1 MMENRR
7 MHPGRIILSLYDLVK
22 NSAIVFFFLF
32 ILRRGSDAGW
42 VVAGRWIFIA
52 AISISILNIF
62 LSWWRTTYRL
72 EADSVQIDSGV
83 FSRKHRNV
91 PFRRVQNVNRQVPA
105 VLRLFGLTSLT
116 LETGADGED
125 ASVKFPAVTK
135 AEAARIEKALD
146 GYRRERMETA
156 QEESGTENAD
166 GETPAAAVAEPF
178 PEKVR
183 TVHFTAQLK
192 DVLKAS
198 FLSFSFIALIP
209 VLATVYSNID
219 DFIDIESRAEGFLS
233 FLAGSGVVLG
243 ITIALFA
250 LAAIAFGI
258 IRTYLKYG
266 RYEISSDD
274 ERIYIRRGVLTEQ
287 SLSVRKKNVQAV
299 QITETPLKRLLGLA
313 EAKIVTVGSFEDNL
327 EDISSLYPFLPKRRA
342 VEMVGE
348 LLPDVRVL
356 DSMERLPKAALT
368 VRMLRFPWIAV
379 IGALALYFWRPDFP
393 YVPDWPFLAATL
405 FAVIYLLRYFDYR
418 NTRYAIRGPLVQF
431 RKGGLWRETFL
442 SRREKVIEAAISQ
455 SWLQKRFGVATVG
468 TTNRAKP
475 VHVEELKDLPAA
487 AAEQFDRWYTDRNP
501 ELIRADEEVESWK
514 ILQNEL

>member
-7 MHPGRIILSLYDLVK
+7 MHPGRIILSLYELIK
-22 NSAIVFFFLF
+22 NSAIVFIFLF
-32 ILRRGSDAGW
+32 VLRRGSDAGW

-52 AISISILNIF
+52 AITISVLNII

-135 AEAARIEKALD
+135 AEAARIEEALD
-146 GYRRERMETA
+146 GYRRERIEA
-156 QEESGTENAD
+156 ARAVAGTESTNGED
-166 GETPAAAVAEPF
+166 TETPIPEPL

-183 TVHFTAQLK
+183 TVHFTPELK

-209 VLATVYSNID
+209 VLATVYSNIH

-313 EAKIVTVGSFEDNL
+313 EAKLVTVGSFEDNL
-327 EDISSLYPFLPKRRA
+327 EDISSLYPFLRKQRA
-342 VEMVGE
+342 VELVGE
-348 LLPDVRVL
+348 LLPDIRVQ
-356 DSMERLPKAALT
+356 DGMERLPKAALA
-368 VRMLRFPWIAV
+368 VRMLRFPWTAV
-379 IGALALYFWRPDFP
+379 IGTVVLYFWRPDFP
-393 YVPDWPFLAATL
+393 FVPDWPMLAVAL
-405 FAVIYLLRYFDYR
+405 FAFIYLLRYFDYR
-418 NTRYAIRGPLVQF
+418 NTRYAISGPFIQF
-431 RKGGLWRETFL
+431 RTGGLWRETFI
-442 SRREKVIEAAISQ
+442 SKREKVIEAAVSQ

-487 AAEQFDRWYTDRNP
+487 AAEQFDHWYTERNP
-501 ELIRADEEVESWK
+501 ELIRGDEEAAPWK
-514 ILQNEL
+514 TLQSGS

>member
-1 MMENRR
+1 MENRR

-22 NSAIVFFFLF
+22 NSAIVFIFLF
-32 ILRRGSDAGW
+32 VLRRGSDAGW

-52 AISISILNIF
+52 AISISILNII

-135 AEAARIEKALD
+135 AEAARIEEALD
-146 GYRRERMETA
+146 GYRRERMEAARTVTGA
-156 QEESGTENAD
+156 ESVEDEASEIQE
-166 GETPAAAVAEPF
+166 PL
-178 PEKVR
+178 PEKAR

-219 DFIDIESRAEGFLS
+219 DFIDIESRTEGFLS
-233 FLAGSGVVLG
+233 FLAGSGFVMG

-266 RYEISSDD
+266 RYIISSDD

-299 QITETPLKRLLGLA
+299 QITETPIKRLLGLS
-313 EAKIVTVGSFEDNL
+313 EAKLVTVGSFEDNL
-327 EDISSLYPFLPKRRA
+327 EDISSLYPFLPKQRA
-342 VEMVGE
+342 VELVGE

-356 DSMERLPKAALT
+356 DGMERLPKAALT

-379 IGALALYFWRPDFP
+379 IGTIALYFWRPEFP
-393 YVPDWPFLAATL
+393 YVPDWPFLGLAL
-405 FAVIYLLRYFDYR
+405 FSFTYLLRYFDYR

-442 SRREKVIEAAISQ
+442 TRREKVIEASASQ
-455 SWLQKRFGVATVG
+455 SWLQKRFGVATIG

-475 VHVEELKDLPAA
+475 VHVEELKDLPGA
-487 AAEQFDRWYTDRNP
+487 AAEQFDLWYTERNP
-501 ELIRADEEVESWK
+501 ELIPAGKEAEPWKTLQSES
-514 ILQNEL
+514 

>member
-7 MHPGRIILSLYDLVK
+7 MHPGRIILSLYELVK
-22 NSAIVFFFLF
+22 NSAIAFFFLF

-42 VVAGRWIFIA
+42 VVAGRWIFII

-125 ASVKFPAVTK
+125 ASIKFPAVTK
-135 AEAARIEKALD
+135 AEATRIEEALD
-146 GYRRERMETA
+146 GYRKARANPSPEISLAEGA
-156 QEESGTENAD
+156 E
-166 GETPAAAVAEPF
+166 GEISEPAIPEPL
-178 PEKVR
+178 PEVER
-183 TVHFTAQLK
+183 TVHFTPELK

-209 VLATVYSNID
+209 VLATIYSNID
-219 DFIDIESRAEGFLS
+219 DFFDLDSRAEGFLS
-233 FLAGSGVVLG
+233 FLTGSGVVLA

-250 LAAIAFGI
+250 VAAIAFGI

-274 ERIYIRRGVLTEQ
+274 ERIYIQRGVLTEH

-313 EAKIVTVGSFEDNL
+313 EAKLVTVGSFEDGL
-327 EDISSLYPFLPKRRA
+327 EDISSLYPFLRKQRA
-342 VEMVGE
+342 VELIGE
-348 LLPDVRVL
+348 LLPDIRVL
-356 DSMERLPKAALT
+356 EEMERLPKAALT
-368 VRMLRFPWIAV
+368 VRMLRFPWTAV
-379 IGALALYFWRPDFP
+379 IGAIALYFWQPDFP
-393 YVPDWPFLAATL
+393 YVPDWPILAAAL
-405 FAVIYLLRYFDYR
+405 FGFVYLLRYFDYR
-418 NTRYAIRGPLVQF
+418 NTRYAIRGPFVQF

-442 SRREKVIEAAISQ
+442 SRREKVIEAAVSQ

-475 VHVEELKDLPAA
+475 VHVEELKDLPAT

-501 ELIRADEEVESWK
+501 ELIRADEEAESWK
-514 ILQNEL
+514 ILQNGL

>member
-1 MMENRR
+1 MENRR
-7 MHPGRIILSLYDLVK
+7 MHPGRIILSLYELIK
-22 NSAIVFFFLF
+22 NTAIVFIFLF
-32 ILRRGSDAGW
+32 ILRRGSEAGW

-52 AISISILNIF
+52 AITISVLNIV

-125 ASVKFPAVTK
+125 ASVKFLAVTK
-135 AEAARIEKALD
+135 AEAARIEEALD
-146 GYRRERMETA
+146 GYRRERMEA
-156 QEESGTENAD
+156 ARAVPGAEGMEGGASEIQEPLPEN
-166 GETPAAAVAEPF
+166 
-178 PEKVR
+178 VR
-183 TVHFTAQLK
+183 TVHFTPELK

-209 VLATVYSNID
+209 VLATIYSNID
-219 DFIDIESRAEGFLS
+219 DFFDVESQAEGFLS

-250 LAAIAFGI
+250 VAAIAFGI

-313 EAKIVTVGSFEDNL
+313 EAKLVTVGSFEDNL
-327 EDISSLYPFLPKRRA
+327 EDISSLYPFLRKQRA
-342 VEMVGE
+342 VELVGE
-348 LLPDVRVL
+348 LLPDIRVQ
-356 DSMERLPKAALT
+356 DGMERLPKAALT
-368 VRMLRFPWIAV
+368 VRMLRFPLTAV
-379 IGALALYFWRPDFP
+379 IGTVVLYFWRPDFS
-393 YVPDWPFLAATL
+393 YIPDWPFLAAAL
-405 FAVIYLLRYFDYR
+405 FAFIYLLRYFDYR
-418 NTRYAIRGPLVQF
+418 NTRYAISGPFVQF

-442 SRREKVIEAAISQ
+442 SKREKVIEAAVSQ

-487 AAEQFDRWYTDRNP
+487 AAEQFDQWYTERNP
-501 ELIRADEEVESWK
+501 ELIRGDEEAAPWKTLQSES
-514 ILQNEL
+514 

>member
-1 MMENRR
+1 
-7 MHPGRIILSLYDLVK
+7 
-22 NSAIVFFFLF
+22 
-32 ILRRGSDAGW
+32 
-42 VVAGRWIFIA
+42 
-52 AISISILNIF
+52 
-62 LSWWRTTYRL
+62 
-72 EADSVQIDSGV
+72 
-83 FSRKHRNV
+83 
-91 PFRRVQNVNRQVPA
+91 
-105 VLRLFGLTSLT
+105 LT

-135 AEAARIEKALD
+135 AEAARIEEALD
-146 GYRRERMETA
+146 GYRRERMMAA
-156 QEESGTENAD
+156 QTVTGAESME
-166 GETPAAAVAEPF
+166 GEASEIQEPL

-183 TVHFTAQLK
+183 TIHFTPELK

-233 FLAGSGVVLG
+233 FLTGSGVVLG

-250 LAAIAFGI
+250 VAAIAFGI

-313 EAKIVTVGSFEDNL
+313 EAKLVTVGSFEDNL
-327 EDISSLYPFLPKRRA
+327 EDISSLYPFLRKQRA
-342 VEMVGE
+342 VELVGE
-348 LLPDVRVL
+348 LLPDIEVL
-356 DSMERLPKAALT
+356 DRMERLPKAGLT
-368 VRMLRFPWIAV
+368 VRMLRFPFIAV
-379 IGALALYFWRPDFP
+379 IATVALFFWRPDFP
-393 YVPDWPFLAATL
+393 FVPDWPFLAAAL
-405 FAVIYLLRYFDYR
+405 FAFTYLLRYFDYR
-418 NTRYAIRGPLVQF
+418 NTRYAIRGPFVQF

-442 SRREKVIEAAISQ
+442 SRREKVIEAAVSQ
-455 SWLQKRFGVATVG
+455 SWLQKRFGVATIG

-475 VHVEELKDLPAA
+475 VHVEELKDLPGA
-487 AAEQFDRWYTDRNP
+487 AAEQFDRWYTERKP
-501 ELIRADEEVESWK
+501 ELIRADGEAEPWKTLQSES
-514 ILQNEL
+514 